1 MRKKFLLFF
10 EIIIFLFGII
20 IVFLFEIKFLGKKRE
35 YNFIKNIS
43 EIKLMQYS
51 YYDEDFYLSF
61 GAGKRENPYLLN
73 GKVEELVDYGIV
85 SIKPLKNCSI
95 LDFKYMILCVDNQEF
110 YVDVIKSPFNEF
122 YVCDLRF
129 CPEKVKDIKFY
140 LKFKSI
146 EKEIILKN
154 DFLDFKI
161 NQTESMNIFLKNY
174 SEKLKE
180 FSNNNLSQLEFHI
193 NIIQDIKGEFDKKF
207 WLVSAYNKKGEEYSV
222 CIDTIDGNIVV
233 TNFW

>member
-10 EIIIFLFGII
+10 EIIILVCGIFFILLFQIRI
-20 IVFLFEIKFLGKKRE
+20 LDKERE
-35 YNFIKNIS
+35 YNLIKNIS
-43 EIKLMQYS
+43 EIKLIQYS

-95 LDFKYMILCVDNQEF
+95 LDFNDIILYVDNQEF

-129 CPEKVKDIKFY
+129 CPEKIEDIKFY
-140 LKFKSI
+140 LKFKNI
-146 EKEIILKN
+146 EKEIMLKN

-193 NIIQDIKGEFDKKF
+193 NIIQDIKGELDKKF
-207 WLVSAYNKKGEEYSV
+207 WLVSAYNKKSEEYCV
-222 CIDTIDGNIVV
+222 CIDTINGNIVV
-233 TNFW
+233 SNFW